1 MKKYSVKMGVAPTRR
16 FIFSKEDAFLY
27 KDKTYQKLDE
37 LGIEYVGIDDINDEG
52 LLHSEN
58 DIEKVIAK
66 FRAEKIDCLFFPHC
80 NFGTE
85 DLVCKVA
92 AEFKLPVLL
101 WGPRDEMPL
110 KDGSRLR
117 DTQCGLFATGKV
129 LRRFNLPF
137 TYIPNDRLEDAS
149 FERGVKN
156 FVAAANVVR
165 EVKNTRVLQIA
176 TRPAGFWTVMCNEG
190 ELLEKFGIQ
199 VHPVTLS
206 YIVSEVRRMNEDT
219 SNTEV
224 AETIEFLNA
233 SMKVE
238 VNPDEVRRVAALKVA
253 MEHAAN
259 DNGCNSIAIQCWDSL
274 QHELS
279 IMPCVCNSILTD
291 LGIPVACETDIHGA
305 ISAVLA
311 QAATM
316 GQTSPFFAD
325 WTVRHPDNDNAE
337 LLQHCGPY
345 PLSLAKDK
353 PILGR
358 PFALPGKCAG
368 AVLSEIKGGEMTI
381 LRFDGDHGEYKLL
394 AGKAK
399 GIDGP
404 YIMGTYVWIEVE
416 DWLALERKLVEGP
429 YIHHCVGVHGDFVPV
444 VYEACKYIPALE
456 IDLYDADAQKK
467 IDAYLYGK

>member
-1 MKKYSVKMGVAPTRR
+1 MKKYTVKVGVAPTRR
-16 FIFSKEDAFLY
+16 FIFSKEDAQAY
-27 KDKTYQKLDE
+27 KEKTYRRLDE
-37 LGIEYVGIDDINDEG
+37 LGIDYVGIDDINDEG
-52 LLHSEN
+52 LLHSESDVAN
-58 DIEKVIAK
+58 VIAK
-66 FRAEKIDCLFFPHC
+66 FRAAKVDCLFFPHC

-101 WGPRDEMPL
+101 WGPRDESPL

-117 DTQCGLFATGKV
+117 DSQCGLFATGKV

-137 TYIPNDRLEDAS
+137 TYIPNDRLEDVS
-149 FERGVKN
+149 FERGIKN
-156 FVAAANVVR
+156 FVAASNVVR
-165 EVKNTRVLQIA
+165 EFKSTKVLQIA
-176 TRPAGFWTVMCNEG
+176 PRPAGFWTVMCNEG

-199 VHPVTLS
+199 VFPVTLS
-206 YIVSEVRRMNEDT
+206 AIVAEVRRLNADT
-219 SNTEV
+219 ESSEV
-224 AETIEFLNA
+224 AETIAFMQEK
-233 SMKVE
+233 MQIE
-238 VNPDEVRRVAALKVA
+238 VNPDEVRKVAALKVA
-253 MEHAAN
+253 MQQTAEN
-259 DNGCNSIAIQCWDSL
+259 NGCSAIAIQCWDSL
-274 QHELS
+274 QNELS

-305 ISAVLA
+305 ITAVLA

-316 GQTSPFFAD
+316 GTTSPFFAD
-325 WTVRHPDNDNAE
+325 WTVRHPENDNAE

-345 PLSLAKDK
+345 PLSLAKEK

-399 GIDGP
+399 GVEGP

-416 DWLALERKLVEGP
+416 DWLVLERKLVEGP
-429 YIHHCVGVHGDFVPV
+429 YIHHCVGVHGDFMPV
-444 VYEACKYIPALE
+444 VYEASKYIPGLTV
-456 IDLYDADAQKK
+456 DMYDVGAQAK
-467 IDAYLYGK
+467 IDAYLYGR